1 VEKKKN
7 KDLTEL
13 QKNFIVCLFSEE
25 SKGNPVIAKRMAGYA
40 DTVKTSELVESL
52 YDEILEYGKK
62 YLAANSPQAIY
73 ALFDTLVNPSQM
85 GGTNKLKAAQ
95 DVLDRVGVD
104 KRKEATDTLKIP
116 ESGLVILPAKSVRI
130 DVDTTSTARP
140 TSDTEE

>member
-1 VEKKKN
+1 MTDKKKT
-7 KDLTEL
+7 KELTEL

-40 DTVKTSELVESL
+40 DSVRTSELVESL

-73 ALFDTLVNPSQM
+73 ALLDTLINPSQM
-85 GGTNKLKAAQ
+85 GGANKLKAAQ

-130 DVDTTSTARP
+130 DVDTTTGSA
-140 TSDTEE
+140 SSAEE